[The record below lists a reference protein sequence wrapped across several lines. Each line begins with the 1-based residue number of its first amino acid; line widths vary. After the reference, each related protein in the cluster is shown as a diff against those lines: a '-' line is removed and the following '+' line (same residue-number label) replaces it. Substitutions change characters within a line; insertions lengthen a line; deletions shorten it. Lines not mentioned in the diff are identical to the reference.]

1 MAKDAYYFS
10 HDSNAKDDPKC
21 MLLIEELQLEGYG
34 IYWLLVEV
42 LREQENYKYPLR
54 MVPVLARKFLTTKE
68 KMLAVIYKYDLFVV
82 ENEEFFYSESLNRRM
97 GLMNDKREQ
106 ARLAGKKSGE
116 ARRNKDLEYKE
127 KTNIHLTDD
136 ERPFNDCSTDAEQ
149 LKESKV
155 KESKIN
161 KKESKLNNNKEI
173 YDKYKVLTSKRIQLN
188 FLAGSERR
196 KSIELKKEFLLLT
209 DDLLENDNIKIID
222 VYINEIDSNISTQ
235 KEIESKKKIENESI
249 YTETFNYYL
258 SKENLI
264 KHTKFTEPMKKGID
278 KVIEIYSLDLEQ
290 IKKIIDRHSEKVEQ
304 DKNKTEFKTTTRT
317 LSELLGQKKYRSED
331 YICSDYLDEKYVE
344 MQKLTVEE
352 IKQQSDKESE
362 EKYGF

>member
-116 ARRNKDLEYKE
+116 ARRNKALEYKKE
-127 KTNIHLTDD
+127 INATSTDVQQT
-136 ERPFNDCSTDAEQ
+136 FNDSSTDAEQ

-155 KESKIN
+155 KENEIKEITEYFTDEQKLKIN
-161 KKESKLNNNKEI
+161 KNYPNIDLFYYEERIKEYEIKINKPYTNRVSALNTFVKRDVEQRNKYEEKFI
-173 YDKYKVLTSKRIQLN
+173 
-188 FLAGSERR
+188 
-196 KSIELKKEFLLLT
+196 KKE
-209 DDLLENDNIKIID
+209 KP
-222 VYINEIDSNISTQ
+222 Q
-235 KEIESKKKIENESI
+235 
-249 YTETFNYYL
+249 
-258 SKENLI
+258 
-264 KHTKFTEPMKKGID
+264 
-278 KVIEIYSLDLEQ
+278 Q
-290 IKKIIDRHSEKVEQ
+290 I
-304 DKNKTEFKTTTRT
+304 F
-317 LSELLGQKKYRSED
+317 
-331 YICSDYLDEKYVE
+331 
-344 MQKLTVEE
+344 E
-352 IKQQSDKESE
+352 IKR
-362 EKYGF
+362 GAI

>member
-116 ARRNKDLEYKE
+116 ARRNKALEYKKE
-127 KTNIHLTDD
+127 INTTSTDVQQT
-136 ERPFNDCSTDAEQ
+136 FNDSSTDAEQ

-155 KESKIN
+155 KESKLNEINEEYFTEEQKLKIN
-161 KKESKLNNNKEI
+161 KNYPNIDLFYYEERIKEW
-173 YDKYKVLTSKRIQLN
+173 
-188 FLAGSERR
+188 
-196 KSIELKKEFLLLT
+196 ELKTKPYTNRVSALNTFVKKDVEQRNKYEEKFIKKE
-209 DDLLENDNIKIID
+209 KI
-222 VYINEIDSNISTQ
+222 N
-235 KEIESKKKIENESI
+235 KIEN
-249 YTETFNYYL
+249 TEEW
-258 SKENLI
+258 SK
-264 KHTKFTEPMKKGID
+264 
-278 KVIEIYSLDLEQ
+278 
-290 IKKIIDRHSEKVEQ
+290 SEW
-304 DKNKTEFKTTTRT
+304 T
-317 LSELLGQKKYRSED
+317 
-331 YICSDYLDEKYVE
+331 
-344 MQKLTVEE
+344 
-352 IKQQSDKESE
+352 
-362 EKYGF
+362 

>member
-82 ENEEFFYSESLNRRM
+82 ENEEFFYSDSLNRRM

-116 ARRNKDLEYKE
+116 ARRNKALEYKKE
-127 KTNIHLTDD
+127 INATSTDVQQT
-136 ERPFNDCSTDAEQ
+136 FNDSSTDAEQ

-155 KESKIN
+155 KESKVN
-161 KKESKLNNNKEI
+161 KKESKEEENILYFESNCKTLNLTASQKEN
-173 YDKYKVLTSKRIQLN
+173 LTSKFKNIDIDYY
-188 FLAGSERR
+188 
-196 KSIELKKEFLLLT
+196 IE
-209 DDLLENDNIKIID
+209 KII
-222 VYINEIDSNISTQ
+222 VYNEG
-235 KEIESKKKIENESI
+235 KPKSKKYKSLNLTLQDWIKNDIERNGK
-249 YTETFNYYL
+249 YF
-258 SKENLI
+258 
-264 KHTKFTEPMKKGID
+264 
-278 KVIEIYSLDLEQ
+278 DLY
-290 IKKIIDRHSEKVEQ
+290 
-304 DKNKTEFKTTTRT
+304 NKPTVNNVN
-317 LSELLGQKKYRSED
+317 
-331 YICSDYLDEKYVE
+331 VE
-344 MQKLTVEE
+344 MWEE
-352 IKQQSDKESE
+352 
-362 EKYGF
+362 

>member
-116 ARRNKDLEYKE
+116 ARRNKALEYKKE
-127 KTNIHLTDD
+127 INATSTDVQQT
-136 ERPFNDCSTDAEQ
+136 FNDSSTDAEQ
-149 LKESKV
+149 LKESKL
-155 KESKIN
+155 KE
-161 KKESKLNNNKEI
+161 KKEKVNKNNLSDEI
-173 YDKYKVLTSKRIQLN
+173 H
-188 FLAGSERR
+188 
-196 KSIELKKEFLLLT
+196 
-209 DDLLENDNIKIID
+209 
-222 VYINEIDSNISTQ
+222 
-235 KEIESKKKIENESI
+235 
-249 YTETFNYYL
+249 TEHFHL
-258 SKENLI
+258 
-264 KHTKFTEPMKKGID
+264 
-278 KVIEIYSLDLEQ
+278 
-290 IKKIIDRHSEKVEQ
+290 
-304 DKNKTEFKTTTRT
+304 
-317 LSELLGQKKYRSED
+317 
-331 YICSDYLDEKYVE
+331 
-344 MQKLTVEE
+344 KLTVKEYESLLKKYHKYAVDEKIETVLSYSKDYLKKYVSFKSILNNWIDKKELIQKNKGIIEQKGINLNGEE
-352 IKQQSDKESE
+352 IIL
-362 EKYGF
+362 Y

>member
-82 ENEEFFYSESLNRRM
+82 ENEEFFYSDSLNRRM

-116 ARRNKDLEYKE
+116 ARRNKALEYKKE
-127 KTNIHLTDD
+127 INATSTDVQQT
-136 ERPFNDCSTDAEQ
+136 FNDSSTDAEQ

-155 KESKIN
+155 KESKLN
-161 KKESKLNNNKEI
+161 KKESKEEENILYFESNCKTLNLTVSQKEN
-173 YDKYKVLTSKRIQLN
+173 LTSKFKNIDIDYY
-188 FLAGSERR
+188 
-196 KSIELKKEFLLLT
+196 IE
-209 DDLLENDNIKIID
+209 KII
-222 VYINEIDSNISTQ
+222 VYNEG
-235 KEIESKKKIENESI
+235 KPKSKKYKSLNLTLQDWIKNDIERNG
-249 YTETFNYYL
+249 
-258 SKENLI
+258 
-264 KHTKFTEPMKKGID
+264 KFFEL
-278 KVIEIYSLDLEQ
+278 Y
-290 IKKIIDRHSEKVEQ
+290 
-304 DKNKTEFKTTTRT
+304 NKPTVNNVN
-317 LSELLGQKKYRSED
+317 
-331 YICSDYLDEKYVE
+331 VE
-344 MQKLTVEE
+344 MWEE
-352 IKQQSDKESE
+352 
-362 EKYGF
+362 

>member
-116 ARRNKDLEYKE
+116 ARRNKALEYKKE
-127 KTNIHLTDD
+127 INATSTDVQQT
-136 ERPFNDCSTDAEQ
+136 FNDSSTDAEQ

-155 KESKIN
+155 KESK
-161 KKESKLNNNKEI
+161 L
-173 YDKYKVLTSKRIQLN
+173 
-188 FLAGSERR
+188 
-196 KSIELKKEFLLLT
+196 
-209 DDLLENDNIKIID
+209 
-222 VYINEIDSNISTQ
+222 NEI
-235 KEIESKKKIENESI
+235 KEIEEIE
-249 YTETFNYYL
+249 
-258 SKENLI
+258 K
-264 KHTKFTEPMKKGID
+264 ID
-278 KVIEIYSLDLEQ
+278 KLLIEIEKLNISEFLKEKFIEWYDYKKS
-290 IKKIIDRHSEKVEQ
+290 IK
-304 DKNKTEFKTTTRT
+304 DKLKTTMSFTKMINQI
-317 LSELLGQKKYRSED
+317 GKD
-331 YICSDYLDEKYVE
+331 FIDEKHLSDSIDNSIMCNYKGVFPKE
-344 MQKLTVEE
+344 VKKQKTFD
-352 IKQQSDKESE
+352 IKPQNKIVTLEDME
-362 EKYGF
+362 GW

>member
-116 ARRNKDLEYKE
+116 ARRNKALEYKKE
-127 KTNIHLTDD
+127 INTTSTDVQQT
-136 ERPFNDCSTDAEQ
+136 FNDSSTDAEQ

-155 KESKIN
+155 KESKLNEINEDYFTDEQKLKIN
-161 KKESKLNNNKEI
+161 KNYPNIDLFYYEERIKEW
-173 YDKYKVLTSKRIQLN
+173 
-188 FLAGSERR
+188 
-196 KSIELKKEFLLLT
+196 ELKTKPYTNRVSALNTFVKKDVEQRNKYEEKFIKKE
-209 DDLLENDNIKIID
+209 KI
-222 VYINEIDSNISTQ
+222 N
-235 KEIESKKKIENESI
+235 KIENTKEW
-249 YTETFNYYL
+249 
-258 SKENLI
+258 SK
-264 KHTKFTEPMKKGID
+264 
-278 KVIEIYSLDLEQ
+278 
-290 IKKIIDRHSEKVEQ
+290 SEW
-304 DKNKTEFKTTTRT
+304 T
-317 LSELLGQKKYRSED
+317 
-331 YICSDYLDEKYVE
+331 
-344 MQKLTVEE
+344 
-352 IKQQSDKESE
+352 
-362 EKYGF
+362 

>member
-116 ARRNKDLEYKE
+116 ARRNKALEYKKE
-127 KTNIHLTDD
+127 INVTSTDVQQT
-136 ERPFNDCSTDAEQ
+136 FNESSTDAEQ

-155 KESKIN
+155 KESKLNEINEDYFTDEQKLKIN
-161 KKESKLNNNKEI
+161 KNYPNIDLFYYEERMKEYEIKKNKPYTNRVSGLNTFVKRDVEQRNKYEEI
-173 YDKYKVLTSKRIQLN
+173 FI
-188 FLAGSERR
+188 
-196 KSIELKKEFLLLT
+196 KKE
-209 DDLLENDNIKIID
+209 KI
-222 VYINEIDSNISTQ
+222 N
-235 KEIESKKKIENESI
+235 KIENTKEW
-249 YTETFNYYL
+249 
-258 SKENLI
+258 SK
-264 KHTKFTEPMKKGID
+264 
-278 KVIEIYSLDLEQ
+278 
-290 IKKIIDRHSEKVEQ
+290 SEW
-304 DKNKTEFKTTTRT
+304 T
-317 LSELLGQKKYRSED
+317 
-331 YICSDYLDEKYVE
+331 
-344 MQKLTVEE
+344 
-352 IKQQSDKESE
+352 
-362 EKYGF
+362 

>member
-21 MLLIEELQLEGYG
+21 MLLIEELQLEWYG

-116 ARRNKDLEYKE
+116 ARRNKALEYKKE
-127 KTNIHLTDD
+127 INVTSTDVQQT
-136 ERPFNDCSTDAEQ
+136 FNDSSTDAEQ

-155 KESKIN
+155 KESKVKE
-161 KKESKLNNNKEI
+161 KKEIKIEETKEEFEFDI
-173 YDKYKVLTSKRIQLN
+173 
-188 FLAGSERR
+188 
-196 KSIELKKEFLLLT
+196 KKDLLL
-209 DDLLENDNIKIID
+209 
-222 VYINEIDSNISTQ
+222 
-235 KEIESKKKIENESI
+235 
-249 YTETFNYYL
+249 
-258 SKENLI
+258 
-264 KHTKFTEPMKKGID
+264 
-278 KVIEIYSLDLEQ
+278 
-290 IKKIIDRHSEKVEQ
+290 
-304 DKNKTEFKTTTRT
+304 
-317 LSELLGQKKYRSED
+317 
-331 YICSDYLDEKYVE
+331 
-344 MQKLTVEE
+344 EE
-352 IKQQSDKESE
+352 IKQLNISEFLKEKFIEWYEYKKSIKDKLKTTMSFTKMINQIGKDFIDEKHLSDSIDNSIMCNYKGVFPKEV
-362 EKYGF
+362 KKQNTPQKTIPVWNVGG

>member
-116 ARRNKDLEYKE
+116 ARRNKALEYKKE
-127 KTNIHLTDD
+127 INATSTDVQQT
-136 ERPFNDCSTDAEQ
+136 FNDSSTDAEQ

-155 KESKIN
+155 KEMKLNEINEDYFTDEQKLKIN
-161 KKESKLNNNKEI
+161 KNYPNIDLFYYEERMKEYEIKKNKPYTNRVSGLNTFVKRDVEQRNKYEEI
-173 YDKYKVLTSKRIQLN
+173 FI
-188 FLAGSERR
+188 
-196 KSIELKKEFLLLT
+196 KKE
-209 DDLLENDNIKIID
+209 KI
-222 VYINEIDSNISTQ
+222 N
-235 KEIESKKKIENESI
+235 KIENTKEW
-249 YTETFNYYL
+249 
-258 SKENLI
+258 SK
-264 KHTKFTEPMKKGID
+264 
-278 KVIEIYSLDLEQ
+278 
-290 IKKIIDRHSEKVEQ
+290 SEW
-304 DKNKTEFKTTTRT
+304 T
-317 LSELLGQKKYRSED
+317 
-331 YICSDYLDEKYVE
+331 
-344 MQKLTVEE
+344 
-352 IKQQSDKESE
+352 
-362 EKYGF
+362 

>member
-116 ARRNKDLEYKE
+116 ARRNKALEYKKE
-127 KTNIHLTDD
+127 INTTSTDVQQT
-136 ERPFNDCSTDAEQ
+136 FNDSSTDAEQ

-155 KESKIN
+155 KESKLNEINEDYFTDEQKLKIN
-161 KKESKLNNNKEI
+161 KNYPNIDLFYYEERIKEW
-173 YDKYKVLTSKRIQLN
+173 
-188 FLAGSERR
+188 
-196 KSIELKKEFLLLT
+196 ELKTKPYTNRVSALNTFVKKDVEQRNKYEEKFIKKE
-209 DDLLENDNIKIID
+209 KI
-222 VYINEIDSNISTQ
+222 N
-235 KEIESKKKIENESI
+235 KIEN
-249 YTETFNYYL
+249 TEEW
-258 SKENLI
+258 SK
-264 KHTKFTEPMKKGID
+264 
-278 KVIEIYSLDLEQ
+278 
-290 IKKIIDRHSEKVEQ
+290 SEW
-304 DKNKTEFKTTTRT
+304 T
-317 LSELLGQKKYRSED
+317 
-331 YICSDYLDEKYVE
+331 
-344 MQKLTVEE
+344 
-352 IKQQSDKESE
+352 
-362 EKYGF
+362 

>member
-116 ARRNKDLEYKE
+116 ARRNKALEYKKE
-127 KTNIHLTDD
+127 INATSTDVQQT
-136 ERPFNDCSTDAEQ
+136 FNDSSTDAEQ

-155 KESKIN
+155 KENEIKEIIEYFTDEQKLKIN
-161 KKESKLNNNKEI
+161 KNYQKIDLFYYEERIKEYEIKINKPYTNRVSALNTF
-173 YDKYKVLTSKRIQLN
+173 VKRDVEQRN
-188 FLAGSERR
+188 
-196 KSIELKKEFLLLT
+196 KKE
-209 DDLLENDNIKIID
+209 EKIIKKEK
-222 VYINEIDSNISTQ
+222 IN
-235 KEIESKKKIENESI
+235 KIENTKEW
-249 YTETFNYYL
+249 
-258 SKENLI
+258 SK
-264 KHTKFTEPMKKGID
+264 
-278 KVIEIYSLDLEQ
+278 
-290 IKKIIDRHSEKVEQ
+290 SEW
-304 DKNKTEFKTTTRT
+304 T
-317 LSELLGQKKYRSED
+317 
-331 YICSDYLDEKYVE
+331 
-344 MQKLTVEE
+344 
-352 IKQQSDKESE
+352 
-362 EKYGF
+362 

>member
-116 ARRNKDLEYKE
+116 ARRNKALEYKKE
-127 KTNIHLTDD
+127 INTTSTDVQQT
-136 ERPFNDCSTDAEQ
+136 FNDSSTDAEQ

-155 KESKIN
+155 KESKVKE
-161 KKESKLNNNKEI
+161 KKEIKIEETKEEFEFDI
-173 YDKYKVLTSKRIQLN
+173 
-188 FLAGSERR
+188 
-196 KSIELKKEFLLLT
+196 KKDLLL
-209 DDLLENDNIKIID
+209 
-222 VYINEIDSNISTQ
+222 
-235 KEIESKKKIENESI
+235 
-249 YTETFNYYL
+249 
-258 SKENLI
+258 
-264 KHTKFTEPMKKGID
+264 
-278 KVIEIYSLDLEQ
+278 
-290 IKKIIDRHSEKVEQ
+290 
-304 DKNKTEFKTTTRT
+304 
-317 LSELLGQKKYRSED
+317 
-331 YICSDYLDEKYVE
+331 
-344 MQKLTVEE
+344 EE
-352 IKQQSDKESE
+352 IKQLNISEFLKEKFIEWYEYKKSIKDKLKTTMSFTKMINQIGKDFIDEKHLSDSIDNSIMCNYKGDFPKEVKKQNIFNTKQQNKIATLE
-362 EKYGF
+362 DMKGW

>member
-82 ENEEFFYSESLNRRM
+82 ENGEFFYSESLNRRM

-116 ARRNKDLEYKE
+116 ARRNKALEYKKE
-127 KTNIHLTDD
+127 INATSTDVQQT
-136 ERPFNDCSTDAEQ
+136 FNDSSTDAEQ

-155 KESKIN
+155 KENEIKEIIEYFTDEQKLKIN
-161 KKESKLNNNKEI
+161 KNYPNIDLFYYEERIKEYEIKKNKPYINRLSALNTFVKRDVEQRNKYEEI
-173 YDKYKVLTSKRIQLN
+173 FI
-188 FLAGSERR
+188 
-196 KSIELKKEFLLLT
+196 KKE
-209 DDLLENDNIKIID
+209 KI
-222 VYINEIDSNISTQ
+222 N
-235 KEIESKKKIENESI
+235 KIENTKEW
-249 YTETFNYYL
+249 
-258 SKENLI
+258 SK
-264 KHTKFTEPMKKGID
+264 
-278 KVIEIYSLDLEQ
+278 
-290 IKKIIDRHSEKVEQ
+290 SEW
-304 DKNKTEFKTTTRT
+304 T
-317 LSELLGQKKYRSED
+317 
-331 YICSDYLDEKYVE
+331 
-344 MQKLTVEE
+344 
-352 IKQQSDKESE
+352 
-362 EKYGF
+362 

>member
-116 ARRNKDLEYKE
+116 ARRNKALEYKKE
-127 KTNIHLTDD
+127 INATSTDVQQT
-136 ERPFNDCSTDAEQ
+136 FNDSSTDAEQ

-155 KESKIN
+155 KESKLNEINENYFTDEQKLKIN
-161 KKESKLNNNKEI
+161 KNYPNIDLFYYEERMKEYEIKKNKPYTNRVSGLNTFVKNDIKIKGKYEEI
-173 YDKYKVLTSKRIQLN
+173 FI
-188 FLAGSERR
+188 
-196 KSIELKKEFLLLT
+196 KKE
-209 DDLLENDNIKIID
+209 KI
-222 VYINEIDSNISTQ
+222 N
-235 KEIESKKKIENESI
+235 KIENTKEW
-249 YTETFNYYL
+249 
-258 SKENLI
+258 SK
-264 KHTKFTEPMKKGID
+264 
-278 KVIEIYSLDLEQ
+278 
-290 IKKIIDRHSEKVEQ
+290 SEW
-304 DKNKTEFKTTTRT
+304 T
-317 LSELLGQKKYRSED
+317 
-331 YICSDYLDEKYVE
+331 
-344 MQKLTVEE
+344 
-352 IKQQSDKESE
+352 
-362 EKYGF
+362 

>member
-116 ARRNKDLEYKE
+116 ARRNNALEYKKE
-127 KTNIHLTDD
+127 INTTSTDVQQT
-136 ERPFNDCSTDAEQ
+136 FNDSSTDAEQ

-155 KESKIN
+155 KESKLN
-161 KKESKLNNNKEI
+161 KKENKE
-173 YDKYKVLTSKRIQLN
+173 D
-188 FLAGSERR
+188 
-196 KSIELKKEFLLLT
+196 
-209 DDLLENDNIKIID
+209 
-222 VYINEIDSNISTQ
+222 INQEI
-235 KEIESKKKIENESI
+235 
-249 YTETFNYYL
+249 FNHYL
-258 SKENLI
+258 SKENLV
-264 KHTKFTEPMKKGID
+264 KHKNLVEPMKKGIALAIKTYD
-278 KVIEIYSLDLEQ
+278 LDLDYL
-290 IKKIIDRHSEKVEQ
+290 KKIIDRHSEKIEQ
-304 DKNKTEFKTTTRT
+304 TKNSEFPVSQRT
-317 LSELLGQKKYRSED
+317 LQELFGQKKYKSQD
-331 YICSDYLDEKYVE
+331 LICADYLDEKYISNK
-344 MQKLTVEE
+344 KLTVEE

>member
-116 ARRNKDLEYKE
+116 ARRNKALEYKKE
-127 KTNIHLTDD
+127 INATSTDVQQT
-136 ERPFNDCSTDAEQ
+136 FNDSSTDAEQ

-155 KESKIN
+155 KESKLNEINEDYFTDEQKLKIN
-161 KKESKLNNNKEI
+161 KNYPNIDLFYYEERMKEYEIKKNKPYTNRVSGLNTFVKRDVEQRNKYEEI
-173 YDKYKVLTSKRIQLN
+173 FI
-188 FLAGSERR
+188 
-196 KSIELKKEFLLLT
+196 KKE
-209 DDLLENDNIKIID
+209 KI
-222 VYINEIDSNISTQ
+222 N
-235 KEIESKKKIENESI
+235 KIENTKEW
-249 YTETFNYYL
+249 
-258 SKENLI
+258 SK
-264 KHTKFTEPMKKGID
+264 
-278 KVIEIYSLDLEQ
+278 
-290 IKKIIDRHSEKVEQ
+290 SEW
-304 DKNKTEFKTTTRT
+304 T
-317 LSELLGQKKYRSED
+317 
-331 YICSDYLDEKYVE
+331 
-344 MQKLTVEE
+344 
-352 IKQQSDKESE
+352 
-362 EKYGF
+362 

>member
-34 IYWLLVEV
+34 IYWLLVEI

-116 ARRNKDLEYKE
+116 ARRNKALEYKKE
-127 KTNIHLTDD
+127 INTTSTDVQQT
-136 ERPFNDCSTDAEQ
+136 FNDSSTDAEQ

-155 KESKIN
+155 KESKLNEINEDYFTDEQKLKIN
-161 KKESKLNNNKEI
+161 KNYPNIDLFYYEERIKEW
-173 YDKYKVLTSKRIQLN
+173 
-188 FLAGSERR
+188 
-196 KSIELKKEFLLLT
+196 ELKTKPYTNRVSALNTFVKKDVEQRNKYEEKFIKKE
-209 DDLLENDNIKIID
+209 KI
-222 VYINEIDSNISTQ
+222 N
-235 KEIESKKKIENESI
+235 KIEN
-249 YTETFNYYL
+249 TEEW
-258 SKENLI
+258 SK
-264 KHTKFTEPMKKGID
+264 
-278 KVIEIYSLDLEQ
+278 
-290 IKKIIDRHSEKVEQ
+290 SEW
-304 DKNKTEFKTTTRT
+304 T
-317 LSELLGQKKYRSED
+317 
-331 YICSDYLDEKYVE
+331 
-344 MQKLTVEE
+344 
-352 IKQQSDKESE
+352 
-362 EKYGF
+362 